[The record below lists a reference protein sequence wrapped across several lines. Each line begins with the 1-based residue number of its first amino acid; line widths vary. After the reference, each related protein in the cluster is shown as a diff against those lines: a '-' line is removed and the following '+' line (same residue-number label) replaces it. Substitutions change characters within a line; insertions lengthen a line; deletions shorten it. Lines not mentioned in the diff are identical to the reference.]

1 MAYPTFTDVLMQAKR
16 KSQLTNRNLSNRDV
30 EGIASGYFDTARART
45 LNERRLALQAQGL
58 EQQRSQ
64 FADTLAQQ
72 KAEMEAQ
79 KDAAGKANVM
89 GYTSTG
95 LGAVGTGLTAY
106 RLLKPTPPT
115 TPTTAPGAPFTP
127 RTDLAPEFAPQG
139 PPAQT
144 PPVNPTNAPPIEAAG
159 GAGGATGG
167 SGAGTLTAEGANYSP
182 SPGYFTTGGTEGVS
196 YGAGA
201 YGAAGG
207 QIVSGLGAG
216 YGAGKAVGTP
226 LGKFLFPS
234 GSNFAQSSGGG
245 MIAGGIAGT
254 AAAGGIGGMLG
265 MIGGA
270 MSGVGT
276 KNRPN
281 PIPLQPGSDWST
293 DWRDWSPSRQWGWN
307 QDPSGTLMGTDN
319 RLYSKNPDYNNFE
332 LHPYHSGLVNLAG
345 TYDEYLANMQR
356 HNVPGY
362 AITQDQFNS
371 WKARPQQDFGGV

>member
-1 MAYPTFTDVLMQAKR
+1 MAYPSLTDALMAAQR
-16 KSQLTNRNLSNRDV
+16 RSQLTGRKLANRDIA
-30 EGIASGYFDTARART
+30 GIASGYFDTSYDRT
-45 LNERRLALQAQGL
+45 MNARRLALG
-58 EQQRSQ
+58 EQELRNRESQ

-79 KDAAGKANVM
+79 KDAAGKATKQ
-89 GYTSTG
+89 GYVNTG
-95 LGAVGTGLTAY
+95 VGALGTGATLWSLA
-106 RLLKPTPPT
+106 KGGKT
-115 TPTTAPGAPFTP
+115 TPAPATNSPFTTRP
-127 RTDLAPEFAPQG
+127 DLAPEFSPQG
-139 PPAQT
+139 SAPPAETSIFGAQT
-144 PPVNPTNAPPIEAAG
+144 AAETGAAG
-159 GAGGATGG
+159 G
-167 SGAGTLTAEGANYSP
+167 SGTGTLAAEGANYSP
-182 SPGYFTTGGTEGVS
+182 SPGYFPTGGTEGVS

-254 AAAGGIGGMLG
+254 AAAGGIGGVLG

-270 MSGVGT
+270 MSGVGV
-276 KNRPN
+276 KGRPN

-293 DWRDWSPSRQWGWN
+293 DWRDWSPSRQIGWN
-307 QDPSGTLMGTDN
+307 QDPSGTLVGTDN
-319 RLYSKNPDYNNFE
+319 RLYSKNPDYDNFE

-345 TYDEYLANMQR
+345 TYDEYLENMQR
-356 HNVPGY
+356 HNVPGS
-362 AITQDQFNS
+362 AISKDQFNQ
-371 WKARPQQDFGGV
+371 WKASWRPDQVGV